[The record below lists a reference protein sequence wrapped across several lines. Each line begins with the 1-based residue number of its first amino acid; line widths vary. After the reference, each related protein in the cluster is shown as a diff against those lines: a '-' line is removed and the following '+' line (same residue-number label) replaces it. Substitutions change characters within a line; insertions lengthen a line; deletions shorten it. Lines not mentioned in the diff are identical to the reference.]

1 MEDTSAESVKVSI
14 HGQKQGEYGT
24 EVMDLKK
31 YHQTFSDAF
40 KAKCNRT
47 HSQVEFKQQ
56 RNIYQQA
63 SSIRLITNKNHIQQE
78 E

>member
-1 MEDTSAESVKVSI
+1 MEDTSAESVEVSI

-31 YHQTFSDAF
+31 FHQTCSDAS

-63 SSIRLITNKNHIQQE
+63 VSNRLISSKNHFQRE